1 VIVAILTVCTA
12 NLCRSPLLERILQGS
27 LDRVLRA
34 ERAIRVVSAGTRAR
48 PGEPSPPIV
57 RELVAE
63 HAGDPSAMV
72 ATALTADLVQDAE
85 LILTATREHRSAV
98 VRLHRRALRTTFTV
112 REFGRLL
119 DGLDLSEPVGL
130 PGLVRAVAGRRG
142 RLPPV
147 PAEADAIA
155 DPIGGGR
162 AGYESA
168 VLHMLPVVDALTSAL
183 VRTSPR

>member
-1 VIVAILTVCTA
+1 MIVAILTVCTA

-34 ERAIRVVSAGTRAR
+34 DRSIQVVSAGTRAR
-48 PGEPSPPIV
+48 PGEQSPPIV

-130 PGLVRAVAGRRG
+130 PGLIRAVAGRRG